1 MGGPRDRPPP
11 KFKLWK
17 PLNPKPHMS
26 RVSPFEVT
34 PHLSPYHAE
43 ITVNFCSGTLDLD
56 LSVHISVRL
65 TSQLQ
70 QVTPQLAETCLPVFM
85 YCLSGSRVGMGEDLD
100 SSSLQIFLLPQVN
113 LFVCC
118 QSIPTLWGYG
128 VLTMSIA
135 IIESHTCECKAV
147 VRECM
152 FWVVTRSSL
161 LGIIIRA
168 LRSRVCSV
176 ELRISLELTVAGFAS

>member
-17 PLNPKPHMS
+17 PLNPKPHIS

-43 ITVNFCSGTLDLD
+43 ISVNFCSGTLDLD
-56 LSVHISVRL
+56 LTVHISVRL

-100 SSSLQIFLLPQVN
+100 SSSLQILLLPQVN
-113 LFVCC
+113 LLRLL
-118 QSIPTLWGYG
+118 SKHPNAMGLWGAHHEY
-128 VLTMSIA
+128 SHNRIA
-135 IIESHTCECKAV
+135 Y
-147 VRECM
+147 
-152 FWVVTRSSL
+152 
-161 LGIIIRA
+161 
-168 LRSRVCSV
+168 LRV
-176 ELRISLELTVAGFAS
+176 